1 MLLKLVVG
9 HLFIDKTDPP
19 AHSFQS
25 LRMNGERI
33 VRFRRWEFVWTPRK
47 KLKEIA
53 SRWVIR
59 SDRTIQNIGPGNPG
73 PRLIDL
79 FSYSDERPGADLDE
93 GSRGSSRDR
102 SE

>member
-1 MLLKLVVG
+1 MLLKLWAG

-19 AHSFQS
+19 AHSFHY

-33 VRFRRWEFVWTPRK
+33 VRFKQWECVWTPRR

-53 SRWVIR
+53 ARWVVR
-59 SDRTIQNIGPGNPG
+59 SDRTIQNIGPGDSG
-73 PRLIDL
+73 PRTIDL
-79 FSYSDERPGADLDE
+79 FSYSNERPGADLDE
-93 GSRGSSRDR
+93 GSRGSSGDR